1 MFWAS
6 LILLAQT
13 TLCPDTR
20 QIDRLIEQLGSDLF
34 VEREAAKKALDQMGD
49 LALERLR
56 IASRNSH
63 DPEMRRSA
71 ARLVSVVSAR
81 VTQAQA
87 LAIRQSPLS
96 PEEKGQKLRQFVK
109 KGMTHTEAEGLLGKD
124 CFCFGEGR
132 FLIVHYRECD
142 LWITY
147 YEHGLL
153 IVGD

>member
-6 LILLAQT
+6 LMLLAQT
-13 TLCPDTR
+13 TLSPDTR
-20 QIDRLIEQLGSDLF
+20 QIDQFIEQLGSDLF
-34 VEREAAKKALDQMGD
+34 VEREAALKALDQMGYV
-49 LALERLR
+49 ALERLR

-63 DPEMRRSA
+63 EPEIRRSA
-71 ARLVSVVSAR
+71 ARLIRVVSAR

-87 LAIRQSPLS
+87 LAIRKSALS
-96 PEEKGQKLRQFVK
+96 AEEKGQKLRQFVK

-124 CFCFGEGR
+124 CFSVGEGK

-147 YEHGLL
+147 YEYALL
-153 IVGD
+153 VVGD